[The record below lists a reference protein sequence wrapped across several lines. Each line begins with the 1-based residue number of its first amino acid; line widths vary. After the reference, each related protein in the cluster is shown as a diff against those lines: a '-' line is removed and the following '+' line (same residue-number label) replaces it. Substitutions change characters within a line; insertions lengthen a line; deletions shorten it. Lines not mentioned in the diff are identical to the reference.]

1 MVTGATNF
9 AQLATAGDIVFRSES
24 NRVILASV
32 LGNTAVAGGLCIY
45 STNVGVNVNLPVY
58 HLDVNGI
65 SRSAIPISSIS
76 NSNATF
82 GNNSY
87 GIYYYITNSG
97 FSNIIFTAVTPTPAA
112 GWYILLRNNT
122 GSYLSITP
130 TGASAG
136 LLASAFT
143 IPPSNSI
150 TIAYDSTAS
159 TWVAF

>member
-1 MVTGATNF
+1 MATFVNSSNTGTVGIAGVTTHVSNII
-9 AQLATAGDIVFRSES
+9 QSATAAFIS
-24 NRVILASV
+24 NSGSTYLS
-32 LGNTAVAGGLCIY
+32 NTGIGTTTPAY
-45 STNVGVNVNLPVY
+45 P
-58 HLDVNGI
+58 LDVNGI

-97 FSNIIFTAVTPTPAA
+97 FSNIIFTSVTPTPAA